1 MSTAELERL
10 FTAARQIAIE
20 AGEAI
25 LAVYHRDF
33 AVQHKQDQSPLTE
46 ADLAANRII
55 VEGLQRLT
63 PELPVLTE
71 EGALPAW
78 AERSGWSRYW
88 LVDPLD
94 GTREFVNRNDEFTV
108 NIALVEEHQP
118 ILGIV
123 YAPALSLMYGAIRQ
137 QGVWRWD
144 EAGER
149 QPIACRARPPEG
161 PVRVAISRSHMSDQ
175 DCRLLERLGPH
186 EVIRCG
192 SALKSCLIAEGT
204 ADLYPRLGPTSEWD
218 TAAAQCVLEEAG
230 GYMTDTRMNR
240 LACNRRESVLNPPFF
255 AFAPPWTNWSRY
267 LDAPADQN
275 RQGDPAS

>member
-1 MSTAELERL
+1 MKAENLPAL
-10 FTAARQIAIE
+10 FDSAREIAMQ

-25 LAVYHRDF
+25 MAVYGRDF
-33 AVQHKQDQSPLTE
+33 TVQHKNDHSPLTE

-55 VEGLQRLT
+55 SESLRQLT
-63 PELPVLTE
+63 PHLPVLTE
-71 EGALPAW
+71 EDALPPW
-78 AERSGWSRYW
+78 SERAGWTRYW

-108 NIALVEEHQP
+108 NIALIQQHQP
-118 ILGIV
+118 VLGIV
-123 YAPALSLMYGAIRQ
+123 YAPALPRMYGAIRR

-144 EAGER
+144 ETGA
-149 QPIACRARPPEG
+149 QAAIACRSRAPDAPI
-161 PVRVAISRSHMSDQ
+161 RVAISRSHMSEL

-192 SALKSCLIAEGT
+192 SALKSCLIAEGS

-230 GYMTDTRMNR
+230 GFMTDIHMKR
-240 LACNRRESVLNPPFF
+240 LACNRGESVLNPSFF
-255 AFAPPWTNWSRY
+255 AFGPPWTDWSPY
-267 LDAPADQN
+267 LQD
-275 RQGDPAS
+275 